1 METCLRRSIECNT
14 MVHIE
19 CDVISDLV
27 GYGGVGG
34 GFRMNV
40 GPCWVYNIVRK
51 IWREFM
57 I

>member
-1 METCLRRSIECNT
+1 METYLRRLIECNT

-27 GYGGVGG
+27 GYSGVGG
-34 GFRMNV
+34 GFRINV

-51 IWREFM
+51 I
-57 I
+57 